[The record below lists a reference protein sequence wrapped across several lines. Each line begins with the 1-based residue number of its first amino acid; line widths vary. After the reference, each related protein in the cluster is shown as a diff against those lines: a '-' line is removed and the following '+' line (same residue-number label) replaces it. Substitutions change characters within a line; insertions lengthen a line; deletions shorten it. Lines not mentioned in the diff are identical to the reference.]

1 MFGGPFYFGLT
12 RKYVILMGTLLNN
25 IRITRT
31 DSSGN
36 TTALLKVPI
45 TYGPKDKMLARI
57 KQDPA
62 IDRPTATA
70 PLPMISDRKSTR
82 LNSSHIPLS
91 RMPSS
96 A

>member
-1 MFGGPFYFGLT
+1 
-12 RKYVILMGTLLNN
+12 MGTLLNN

-45 TYGPKDKMLARI
+45 TYGPKDKMLARVF
-57 KQDPA
+57 QDA
-62 IDRPTATA
+62 LIDRETAIVPT
-70 PLPMISDRKSTR
+70 PVISFEMGQDRKSTR
-82 LNSSHIPLS
+82 LNSSHTDIS